1 MRPTRRP
8 SCAPQI
14 RPSTKP
20 RKRDAIGSGC
30 LAAQSTATGK
40 RPGKASG
47 LLREERAAERGEFF
61 RGVPLDEM
69 LAAADE
75 VQVELGVELGRERG
89 AFRGM
94 AAVLSSVDHPQR
106 RPHWEGPTRC
116 AFGRCGASMTARTK
130 RVR

>member
-1 MRPTRRP
+1 MRPTRRL
-8 SCAPQI
+8 SCAPPI

-75 VQVELGVELGRERG
+75 VQGGVGGELGRERG
-89 AFRGM
+89 AFPGR
-94 AAVLSSVDHPQR
+94 AAVRSFVDAPQR
-106 RPHWEGPTRC
+106 
-116 AFGRCGASMTARTK
+116 GR
-130 RVR
+130 